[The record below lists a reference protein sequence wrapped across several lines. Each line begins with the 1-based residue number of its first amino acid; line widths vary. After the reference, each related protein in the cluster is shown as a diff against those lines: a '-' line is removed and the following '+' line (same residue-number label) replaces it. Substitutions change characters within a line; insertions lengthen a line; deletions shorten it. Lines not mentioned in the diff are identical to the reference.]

1 MEFLNWIEQAK
12 GCKVEDEYG
21 MIYVITGGKLIADS
35 PLWPMIQLV
44 DDLGVLKYVT
54 LDRFSELI
62 SIA

>member
-1 MEFLNWIEQAK
+1 MEFLNWVEQAK

>member
-1 MEFLNWIEQAK
+1 MEFLNWVEQAK

-44 DDLGVLKYVT
+44 DDFGVLKYVT